1 MMALVLELL
10 LALVEKICVIVV
22 IAYLITRTK
31 YFVEI
36 LNKRFTLKNRVILIL
51 IFGAVSVFG
60 TYSGIEVFGAIA
72 NVRDLGPMI
81 GGLIGGPLI
90 GVGAGLIGGVHRYF
104 VGGFTCVPCSLAN
117 VFAGLFGGI
126 IYLLKKGKFIGV
138 PGAVVFAALM
148 ESFHMILILLLAQ
161 PYSKAVMVVEAISV
175 PMIVSNSLG
184 MAIFAFIISNLIR
197 EQETAERREEEKR
210 Q

>member
-1 MMALVLELL
+1 MVAAILELL
-10 LALVEKICVIVV
+10 LALVEKMCVIVV

-31 YFVEI
+31 YFMEI
-36 LNKRFTLKNRVILIL
+36 LKNKKFTLKNRVILIL

-104 VGGFTCVPCSLAN
+104 VGGFTCVPCSLAT

-210 Q
+210 

>member
-1 MMALVLELL
+1 MEVTILKLL

-31 YFVEI
+31 YFMEI

-90 GVGAGLIGGVHRYF
+90 GW
-104 VGGFTCVPCSLAN
+104 
-117 VFAGLFGGI
+117 
-126 IYLLKKGKFIGV
+126 
-138 PGAVVFAALM
+138 
-148 ESFHMILILLLAQ
+148 
-161 PYSKAVMVVEAISV
+161 
-175 PMIVSNSLG
+175 
-184 MAIFAFIISNLIR
+184 
-197 EQETAERREEEKR
+197 ERG
-210 Q
+210 